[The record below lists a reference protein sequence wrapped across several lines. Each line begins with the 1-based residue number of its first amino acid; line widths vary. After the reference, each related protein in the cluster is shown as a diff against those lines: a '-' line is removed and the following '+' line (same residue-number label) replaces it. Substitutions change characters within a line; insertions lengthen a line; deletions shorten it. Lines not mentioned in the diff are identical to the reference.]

1 MRTLAIQG
9 CCLLYPWKPTPPAL
23 SLLLVLL
30 RVTPDKRSVAKSCI
44 HFCLLLS
51 IFRPCCL
58 KYQQASG
65 EGLPQTVPVLACKP
79 CILGNSSIL
88 GKLGQQITHQEEVG
102 VCAHPSSVANPLGLK
117 PCPSTS
123 LTQDVGGQHVPSD
136 FRTTHPCATPTWLL
150 SSLSPDLGI
159 SRPLTQPW
167 RHPTGIFLWG
177 LKRVSMTFRLKCQ
190 L

>member
-1 MRTLAIQG
+1 M
-9 CCLLYPWKPTPPAL
+9 L
-23 SLLLVLL
+23 SLPPVLL
-30 RVTPDKRSVAKSCI
+30 RVTPDKGSVAKSCI

-102 VCAHPSSVANPLGLK
+102 VCAHPSSVASPLGLK
-117 PCPSTS
+117 LCPSTS
-123 LTQDVGGQHVPSD
+123 LTQDVGGQQVPSD
-136 FRTTHPCATPTWLL
+136 FRTTHPVLYPPGFSAHCHRIWGYLAH
-150 SSLSPDLGI
+150 SPSPGGTQLGY
-159 SRPLTQPW
+159 SC
-167 RHPTGIFLWG
+167 GG
-177 LKRVSMTFRLKCQ
+177 
-190 L
+190 